1 MPYTLGEA
9 AKATGKAKPTI
20 LNALRKGKISGAQD
34 ENGRWQIEPV
44 ELHRVYPPN
53 TVQKNG
59 NSNVV
64 KPQNEPPSNGD
75 IAAVVAE
82 RDGLR
87 AMLLE
92 LRSERNDLR
101 KRLDESQAHERKL
114 SLLLAD
120 HRPKKSWLERLGFD
134 WSS

>member
-1 MPYTLGEA
+1 MAYTLGSA
-9 AKATGKAKPTI
+9 AKATGKSKPTI
-20 LNALRKGKISGAQD
+20 LNALRKGKISGVQN
-34 ENGRWQIEPV
+34 ENGHWQIEPA

-53 TVQKNG
+53 TIQQNG
-59 NSNVV
+59 NVNAV
-64 KPQNEPPSNGD
+64 KPQNQPPSNGEM
-75 IAAVVAE
+75 AAIVAE

-120 HRPKKSWLERLGFD
+120 HRPKKSWLSWFRGD
-134 WSS
+134 